1 MGKREQNSDSR
12 IASLKGQN
20 AEYNEM
26 YRKWRIEHK
35 QNYGFYFSGNSDE
48 VTWRDGEGFVTDYPE
63 ASERSAVK
71 RIASVVAQTLIL
83 FTLIDIICTIFFHDK
98 LFFGKYVDY
107 DPHGF
112 FTGDEGIA
120 LVLSYAVNI
129 LRRIIPVM
137 YIFARLKMPLKLA
150 MPLKVT
156 NKPLFNAAAPI
167 SLLSYGIISMM
178 MWIANLTGNYFGI
191 FSGNKVWIPENKSYV
206 ILSSLLFAVIIP
218 IISEVVHRGVFL
230 QIFRQFGDGY
240 ALIVTSLIAA
250 LTANDVQLWVFTFAY
265 SLIIGYFTLRS
276 GSILTAILM
285 RIIFS
290 TNSYWLT
297 YFKQVMGGSDEYLT
311 VSLAIFAVYIIVG
324 LIFLIK
330 LMKKH
335 SAKICLPI
343 FSTYVSQKEKLV
355 ALISDPHMLIWISFA
370 VASSAVNMVML

>member
-20 AEYNEM
+20 AEYNEI

-35 QNYGFYFSGNSDE
+35 ENFGFFFSGSSDE
-48 VTWRDGEGFVTDYPE
+48 VTWRNGEGFVTDYPE
-63 ASERSAVK
+63 AREYSAVK

-83 FTLIDIICTIFFHDK
+83 FTLIDIICTILFHDK
-98 LFFGKYVDY
+98 IFFGKYVDY

-112 FTGDEGIA
+112 FIGDEGMA
-120 LVLSYAVNI
+120 LALSYAVNI
-129 LRRIIPVM
+129 LRRLIPVT
-137 YIFARLKMPLKLA
+137 YIFARLKMPLRLA

-156 NKPLFNAAAPI
+156 NKPLFYAAAPI
-167 SLLSYGIISMM
+167 SLLTFGIISVM
-178 MWIANLTGNYFGI
+178 MWIVNLTGNYFGL
-191 FSGNKVWIPENKSYV
+191 FMGSEVWIPENKLYV
-206 ILSSLLFAVIIP
+206 IPSSLLFAVIIP
-218 IISEVVHRGVFL
+218 VISELVHRGVFL

-276 GSILTAILM
+276 GSILTAVLM
-285 RIIFS
+285 RTMISI
-290 TNSYWLT
+290 NSYWLT
-297 YFKQVMGGSDEYLT
+297 YLKLIMGDSEEYMT
-311 VSLAIFAVYIIVG
+311 ISLAAFALFITVG
-324 LIFLIK
+324 LFFLVR

-355 ALISDPHMLIWISFA
+355 ALISDPYMLIWISFA
-370 VASSAVNMVML
+370 VASSAVNLVML